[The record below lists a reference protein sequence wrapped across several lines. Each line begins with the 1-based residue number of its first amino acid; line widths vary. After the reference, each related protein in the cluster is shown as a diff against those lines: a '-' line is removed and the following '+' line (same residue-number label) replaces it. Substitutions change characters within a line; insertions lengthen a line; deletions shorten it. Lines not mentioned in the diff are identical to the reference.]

1 MSKFARDSFGIF
13 AAQIAVM
20 AMGIGTSVITARTLG
35 PSGRGLFQLLTIF
48 PATMSNF
55 AKLGIPVANVYCIR
69 RRGARTSA
77 VASNSLLLGLG
88 LGTALAL
95 ACWLGR
101 GWLLHGVLRGVPAV
115 TLPLVLVLLPF
126 VVLQTFFLG
135 ILQALSYSLAALML
149 LVVFVRESGHSLA
162 ETVLVGREE
171 IGGYVRRARGLVPG
185 AAAE

>member
-13 AAQIAVM
+13 ASQIAVM
-20 AMGIGTSVITARTLG
+20 ALGIGTSVITARALG
-35 PSGRGLFQLLTIF
+35 PSGRGLLQLLTIF

-95 ACWLGR
+95 VCWLGR
-101 GWLLHGVLRGVPAV
+101 GWLLHTVLRGVPAV
-115 TLPLVLVLLPF
+115 TLPLVSASSRPSSASRS
-126 VVLQTFFLG
+126 T
-135 ILQALSYSLAALML
+135 ISS
-149 LVVFVRESGHSLA
+149 RSPPRSSGSSA
-162 ETVLVGREE
+162 WRWRFSGC
-171 IGGYVRRARGLVPG
+171 GPA
-185 AAAE
+185 

>member
-1 MSKFARDSFGIF
+1 MSRQQFARDSFGIF

-20 AMGIGTSVITARTLG
+20 ALGIGTSVITARALG
-35 PSGRGLFQLLTIF
+35 PSGRGLLQLLTIF

-95 ACWLGR
+95 VCWLGR
-101 GWLLHGVLRGVPAV
+101 GWLLHTVLRGCP
-115 TLPLVLVLLPF
+115 
-126 VVLQTFFLG
+126 
-135 ILQALSYSLAALML
+135 
-149 LVVFVRESGHSLA
+149 R
-162 ETVLVGREE
+162 
-171 IGGYVRRARGLVPG
+171 
-185 AAAE
+185 

>member
-1 MSKFARDSFGIF
+1 
-13 AAQIAVM
+13 M

-135 ILQALSYSLAALML
+135 ILQAEQRFQEYNFQQIAPTL
-149 LVVFVRESGHSLA
+149 FG
-162 ETVLVGREE
+162 LVGMAVALLWLRA
-171 IGGYVRRARGLVPG
+171 GLNSPAGTARG
-185 AAAE
+185 

>member
-20 AMGIGTSVITARTLG
+20 ALGIGTSVITARALG
-35 PSGRGLFQLLTIF
+35 PSGRGLLQLLTIF

-55 AKLGIPVANVYCIR
+55 AKLGIPMANVYCIR

-95 ACWLGR
+95 VCWLGR
-101 GWLLHGVLRGVPAV
+101 GWLLHTVLRGCP
-115 TLPLVLVLLPF
+115 
-126 VVLQTFFLG
+126 
-135 ILQALSYSLAALML
+135 
-149 LVVFVRESGHSLA
+149 R
-162 ETVLVGREE
+162 
-171 IGGYVRRARGLVPG
+171 
-185 AAAE
+185 

>member
-1 MSKFARDSFGIF
+1 
-13 AAQIAVM
+13 M

-77 VASNSLLLGLG
+77 VASNSLLLALG

-101 GWLLHGVLRGVPAV
+101 GWLLHTVLRGVPAV

-135 ILQALSYSLAALML
+135 ILQAEQRFQEYNLQQIAPSS
-149 LVVFVRESGHSLA
+149 SGWSAWRWHSSGCGPA
-162 ETVLVGREE
+162 
-171 IGGYVRRARGLVPG
+171 
-185 AAAE
+185 